1 MNSVIQVSQEVAD
14 ALAQGR
20 PVVALETSI
29 VGQGLPAPH
38 NLRAAHES
46 EAAIR
51 TGGAV
56 PASVAVLDG
65 KIAAIGVAQRHGV
78 TLHGFAVNLQ
88 PNLSHFE
95 SSDYQLLGAAGGNGH
110 VDSTPAPAPA

>member
-1 MNSVIQVSQEVAD
+1 MVLQVSKEIAEAVA
-14 ALAQGR
+14 AGR

-51 TGGAV
+51 KEGAV

-65 KIAAIGVAQRHGV
+65 
-78 TLHGFAVNLQ
+78 
-88 PNLSHFE
+88 
-95 SSDYQLLGAAGGNGH
+95 
-110 VDSTPAPAPA
+110 